1 MRVGMLGTGA
11 GACRAS
17 AGATSM
23 LDLGPI
29 ATARGPET
37 YLLLW
42 LGMARALGGVYD
54 FNVAI
59 ARGA

>member
-1 MRVGMLGTGA
+1 MM
-11 GACRAS
+11 
-17 AGATSM
+17 
-23 LDLGPI
+23 
-29 ATARGPET
+29 

-42 LGMARALGGVYD
+42 LGMARALGGLYD